1 MENRP
6 VQAEL
11 FLPDG
16 LSASVRQA
24 LSGSPDRLYRE
35 NGKIYL
41 SLGRT
46 VLCCPDDPAGNK
58 LAETVLRDRDAE
70 KAAPETQED
79 IYRAI
84 LLDPG
89 FSPDASVLKKHRIAV
104 SADRCVVVFDAP
116 ASMLG
121 TLLPVFDGIAPLEN
135 GDVTVSEGC
144 HTVALIRDMKFQTRE
159 ELKEYT
165 EAVIGS
171 MESEGFSGIRAGIG
185 MKTDSI
191 GDLRKSFLTARE
203 ALSLGIKYHGRESV
217 HDYDGMTLE
226 RIMECIPHDR
236 LSEIRREFLNRG
248 DAGGMPDELLET
260 VRVFFRNDLNLT
272 AASRELFVHRNTLNY
287 RLDKIRKETGLDLRS
302 FRDAVIFQILSG
314 IPDEL

>member
-11 FLPDG
+11 FLPDE
-16 LSASVRQA
+16 LPASVRQA
-24 LSGSPDRLYRE
+24 LSGSADRLYRE
-35 NGKIYL
+35 NGKVYL
-41 SLGRT
+41 SLGHA
-46 VLCCPDDPAGNK
+46 VLCCSDDQAGSS
-58 LAETVLRDRDAE
+58 LAETILRDRDAGVS
-70 KAAPETQED
+70 APETQED
-79 IYRAI
+79 IYRSI

-89 FSPDASVLKKHRIAV
+89 FSPEASVLKKHRIPV
-104 SADRCVVVFDAP
+104 SGDRCVVVFESP
-116 ASMLG
+116 ASMPG
-121 TLLPVFDGIAPLEN
+121 NLLPVFSSIAPLEK
-135 GDVTVSEGC
+135 GDVAVSDGR
-144 HTVALIRDMKFQTRE
+144 HRVALIRDMKYQTRE

-185 MKTDSI
+185 LKADHISAF
-191 GDLRKSFLTARE
+191 RKSFLAAKE
-203 ALSLGIKYHGRESV
+203 ALSLGAKYHSRESV
-217 HDYDGMTLE
+217 YDYSGMTLE
-226 RIMECIPHDR
+226 RIMECIPEDR
-236 LSEIRREFLNRG
+236 LNEIRREYLYRG

-287 RLDKIRKETGLDLRS
+287 RLDKIRKDTGLDLRS

-314 IPDEL
+314 IPDEI

>member
-16 LSASVRQA
+16 LPASVRQA
-24 LSGSPDRLYRE
+24 LSKSADRLYRE
-35 NGKIYL
+35 NGMIYL
-41 SLGRT
+41 SLGRA
-46 VLCCPDDPAGNK
+46 VLCCPDDPDANS
-58 LAETVLRDRDAE
+58 LAETVLRDRGADM
-70 KAAPETQED
+70 AAPETQED
-79 IYRAI
+79 IYRTI

-116 ASMLG
+116 TSMPG
-121 TLLPVFDGIAPLEN
+121 NLLPVFSGIAPLEK
-135 GDVTVSEGC
+135 GDVAVPDGR
-144 HTVALIRDMKFQTRE
+144 HTVALIRDMKYQTPE

-185 MKTDSI
+185 MKSDRI
-191 GDLRKSFLTARE
+191 GDLRKSFLTAKD
-203 ALSLGIKYHGRESV
+203 ALLLGTKYHVRESV
-217 HDYDGMTLE
+217 HDYAGMTLE
-226 RIMECIPHDR
+226 RIMECIPQDR

-287 RLDKIRKETGLDLRS
+287 RLDKIRKDTGLDLRS